1 MTWGGTPTA
10 CGNSTCGGLAV
21 DPADPDIILISAA
34 PGPLHCLPMGQ
45 RSAVAG
51 GPHGAPPRKGTHV
64 LTLLTHDADLGV
76 VYAVAHKGALY
87 RSADAGSRWK
97 PVVPVTESWPRR
109 RVRGAVAAA

>member
-1 MTWGGTPTA
+1 MGGSPWTRRTPISSSSQPPRA
-10 CGNSTCGGLAV
+10 RSTV
-21 DPADPDIILISAA
+21 SQWDS
-34 PGPLHCLPMGQ
+34 GQ
-45 RSAVAG
+45 RWQEAQ
-51 GPHGAPPRKGTHV
+51 APLRKGTHV